1 MAGGHDLGTISGVLV
16 PTCENMWG
24 VLIFLRFFF
33 VVGHAGVWQS
43 LLIVFV
49 SFMSSFFTTMS
60 LSAMATNGP
69 VEAGGAYFIISRAL
83 GHKLGGAVG
92 CTYYLGLSLLAVLEV
107 LGAVEVML
115 YVEPGLD
122 AGAGVE
128 GAVRLWAVILL
139 IGLAVMVWGGMKLV
153 SQLGIF
159 FAAVVGLTL
168 TSYYAGLIAAP
179 LPGTSSAVTGL
190 SSQTLKDN
198 WSPAYTDGVTFSDVL
213 SVFFPCFTGIL
224 GGANRAN
231 ALKDPAKSIPWGT
244 LAAITL
250 SLCMYTSYMIMWG
263 AVADREYLKYGPGGV
278 YVADGAG
285 RRLLGGG
292 GGGAMSVVSEIAW
305 PWALPTQIGIII
317 ASLSQALQ

>member
-1 MAGGHDLGTISGVLV
+1 M

-49 SFMSSFFTTMS
+49 SFMSSFFVSTMS

-107 LGAVEVML
+107 LGAIEVML
-115 YVEPGLD
+115 YAEPELATGV
-122 AGAGVE
+122 GVE
-128 GAVRLWAVILL
+128 GAVRLWAVVLL
-139 IGLAVMVWGGMKLV
+139 IALALMVWGGMKLV
-153 SQLGIF
+153 SQLGLF

-179 LPGTSSAVTGL
+179 LPEL
-190 SSQTLKDN
+190 
-198 WSPAYTDGVTFSDVL
+198 
-213 SVFFPCFTGIL
+213 
-224 GGANRAN
+224 
-231 ALKDPAKSIPWGT
+231 
-244 LAAITL
+244 
-250 SLCMYTSYMIMWG
+250 
-263 AVADREYLKYGPGGV
+263 
-278 YVADGAG
+278 
-285 RRLLGGG
+285 RR
-292 GGGAMSVVSEIAW
+292 
-305 PWALPTQIGIII
+305 P
-317 ASLSQALQ
+317 

>member
-107 LGAVEVML
+107 LGAIEVVL
-115 YVEPGLD
+115 YVEP
-122 AGAGVE
+122 E
-128 GAVRLWAVILL
+128 
-139 IGLAVMVWGGMKLV
+139 
-153 SQLGIF
+153 
-159 FAAVVGLTL
+159 
-168 TSYYAGLIAAP
+168 
-179 LPGTSSAVTGL
+179 
-190 SSQTLKDN
+190 
-198 WSPAYTDGVTFSDVL
+198 
-213 SVFFPCFTGIL
+213 
-224 GGANRAN
+224 
-231 ALKDPAKSIPWGT
+231 
-244 LAAITL
+244 LAAWVSREPCDCGRL
-250 SLCMYTSYMIMWG
+250 SCSL
-263 AVADREYLKYGPGGV
+263 R
-278 YVADGAG
+278 
-285 RRLLGGG
+285 
-292 GGGAMSVVSEIAW
+292 
-305 PWALPTQIGIII
+305 
-317 ASLSQALQ
+317 SLSWCGEA